1 MSALLDSLSAGFDG
15 DAVQRTLLD
24 DVLHDGLPASRNES
38 WKYTSLRALERR
50 VFAPSQTDVA
60 VDADAIADIPTPRLV
75 FVNGRFHAGHSAI
88 AGLPDGVMLRPR
100 SDAANL
106 TSPERALPPATAA
119 SRDAVFARL
128 AAAMAAEGVMLQVG
142 DGVRASDPINLV
154 FLGEPELADVASHLS
169 HLISIGVRAS
179 ATVVE
184 HHRHGQAHANLSNAL
199 TRIELAAGASLLHA
213 RIQDESTRAT
223 LLAHTDVSLADDARY
238 QRVDLELGAALSRH
252 DLAIRLQGT
261 GAHVSANGVLLGTG
275 RRHIDTQLGVEH
287 LGRDTVCELLWRGLG
302 AGRSRTV
309 FHGGIVIQTGADGA
323 DARLSNKNL
332 LLGEGAEID
341 TQPVLEIHADEV
353 KAAHGATVGQ
363 LDPTAMFYL
372 RSRGLTESDARRL
385 LTSAFC
391 REVTVGAPAAV
402 RDALTRALERSLA
415 TLDLE

>member
-1 MSALLDSLSAGFDG
+1 MSALLDSLVAGFKG
-15 DAVQRTLLD
+15 DAVQRTMID
-24 DVLHDGLPASRNES
+24 DVLRDGLPAARNES

-50 VFAPSQTDVA
+50 VFAAPEGDVV
-60 VDADAIADIPTPRLV
+60 VDAAALADIPAPRLV
-75 FVNGRFHAGHSAI
+75 FVNGRFDASQSSR
-88 AGLPDGVMLRPR
+88 AGLPDGVGLRPR
-100 SDAANL
+100 SEAAQSRSDHAL
-106 TSPERALPPATAA
+106 TPASAL

-128 AAAMAAEGVMLQVG
+128 AMALAADGVVLRIA
-142 DGVRASDPINLV
+142 DGVRAPDPIHLV
-154 FLGEPELADVASHLS
+154 FLGEPAQADVASHAM
-169 HLISIGVRAS
+169 HAITVGAGAS
-179 ATVVE
+179 AIVVE
-184 HHRHGQAHANLSNAL
+184 HHRHGQDHANLANAV
-199 TRIELAAGASLLHA
+199 TRIELADGAALLHA

-223 LLAHTDVSLADDARY
+223 LMARTDVVLGDKARY
-238 QRVDLELGAALSRH
+238 ERVDLELGAALSRH
-252 DLAIRLQGT
+252 DLTIRLAGA

-287 LGRDTVCELLWRGLG
+287 LGRDTVCDLLWRGLG

-309 FHGGIVIQTGADGA
+309 FHGAIVIQKGADGA

-332 LLGEGAEID
+332 LLSESAEVD

-402 RDALTRALERSLA
+402 RDVLTRALERSLA
-415 TLDLE
+415 ALDLE

>member
-1 MSALLDSLSAGFDG
+1 MSALLDSLVAGFEG
-15 DAVQRTLLD
+15 DAVNRSLLD
-24 DVLHDGLPASRNES
+24 DVLRDGLPAARNES

-50 VFAPSQTDVA
+50 VFATPECDVV
-60 VDADAIADIPTPRLV
+60 VDAAVLADIPTPRLV
-75 FVNGRFHAGHSAI
+75 FVNGRYDAAHSSFAS
-88 AGLPDGVMLRPR
+88 LPGGVTLQPR
-100 SDAANL
+100 SNATQPAFE
-106 TSPERALPPATAA
+106 SALPIATAT

-128 AAAMAAEGVMLQVG
+128 AVALAADGVLLQVAE
-142 DGVRASDPINLV
+142 GVRASDPIHLV
-154 FLGEPELADVASHLS
+154 FLGEPAQADVASHVS
-169 HLISIGVRAS
+169 HLVTLGVDAS
-179 ATVVE
+179 ASVVE
-184 HHRHGQAHANLSNAL
+184 HHLHGQAHANLSNAL
-199 TRIELAAGASLLHA
+199 TRIELAAGAALLHA

-223 LLAHTDVSLADDARY
+223 LMARTDVMLEDNARY
-238 QRVDLELGAALSRH
+238 ERVDLELGAALSRH
-252 DLAIRLQGT
+252 DMTIRLKGS

-275 RRHIDTQLGVEH
+275 RRHIDTQLAVEH
-287 LGRDTVCELLWRGLG
+287 LGRDTVCDLLWRGLG

-309 FHGGIVIQTGADGA
+309 FHGGIVIQNGADGA

-391 REVTVGAPAAV
+391 REVAVGAPAAV
-402 RDALTRALERSLA
+402 RDVLTRALERSLA
-415 TLDLE
+415 TLDME

>member
-1 MSALLDSLSAGFDG
+1 MSALLDSLVAGFEG
-15 DAVQRTLLD
+15 DVVQRTLLD
-24 DVLHDGLPASRNES
+24 DVLRDGLPGARNES

-50 VFAPSQTDVA
+50 VFAAPEGDVA
-60 VDADAIADIPTPRLV
+60 VDAAAFADIPAPRLV
-75 FVNGRFHAGHSAI
+75 FVNGRFDAGHSSFSN
-88 AGLPDGVMLRPR
+88 LPSGVTLQPR
-100 SDAANL
+100 SDAAQSL
-106 TSPERALPPATAA
+106 SDGALMPASTT

-128 AAAMAAEGVMLQVG
+128 ALALAADGVLLQVA
-142 DGVRASDPINLV
+142 DGARASDPIHLV
-154 FLGEPELADVASHLS
+154 FLGDAAQADVASHAS
-169 HLISIGVRAS
+169 HLIAIGIDAS

-184 HHRHGQAHANLSNAL
+184 HHRHGQSHANLSNSL
-199 TRIELAAGASLLHA
+199 TRIELAAGGALLHA

-223 LLAHTDVSLADDARY
+223 WMARTDVVLEDRAHY
-238 QRVDLELGAALSRH
+238 ERVDLELGAALSRH
-252 DLAIRLQGT
+252 DLTIKLQGS
-261 GAHVSANGVLLGTG
+261 GARVSANGVLLGTG
-275 RRHIDTQLGVEH
+275 RRHIDTQLAVEH
-287 LGRDTVCELLWRGLG
+287 LGRDTVCDLLWRGLG

-309 FHGGIVIQTGADGA
+309 FHGGIVIQNGADGA

-391 REVTVGAPAAV
+391 REVTLGAAPAV
-402 RDALTRALERSLA
+402 RDVLTQALERSLA